1 MRALLQR
8 VSKAQVKVDDKIV
21 GKINS
26 GWLIF
31 LGVHKLDSEKDVNYL
46 HKKIKS
52 LRGFSDEQ
60 GKMNLSLTDCKK
72 EVLIVS
78 QFTLYA
84 DYKKGNRPGFSNS
97 ASPDKAKKLYEK
109 FYELFAQDL
118 TVVEKG
124 VFAADMKVE
133 LTNDGPVTFLIES

>member
-31 LGVHKLDSEKDVNYL
+31 LGVHKLDSEKDVIHLN
-46 HKKIKS
+46 KKIKS
-52 LRGFSDEQ
+52 LRGFSDTQ
-60 GKMNLSLTDCKK
+60 GKMNLSLMDCKK

-84 DYKKGNRPGFSNS
+84 DCKKGNRPGFSNS
-97 ASPDKAKKLYEK
+97 ASPDKAKKLYEQ
-109 FYELFAQDL
+109 FCELFEQDL

>member
-8 VSKAQVKVDDKIV
+8 VSKAQVKVDNKIV

-31 LGVHKLDSEKDVNYL
+31 LGVHKLDSEKDVIYL

-52 LRGFSDEQ
+52 LRGFSDDQ

-84 DYKKGNRPGFSNS
+84 DCKKGNRPGFSNS
-97 ASPDKAKKLYEK
+97 APPDKAKKLYEQ
-109 FYELFAQDL
+109 FCELFAQDL